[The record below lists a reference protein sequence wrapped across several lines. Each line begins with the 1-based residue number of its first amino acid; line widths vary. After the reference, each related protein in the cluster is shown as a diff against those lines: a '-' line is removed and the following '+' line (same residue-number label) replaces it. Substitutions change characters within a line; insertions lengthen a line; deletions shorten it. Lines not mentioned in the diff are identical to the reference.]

1 MPTKENADKIIQTLI
16 MGVALKAGIVYVI
29 SVLPILGVP
38 PLKQIFTFIFE
49 KLALVLYAQLSRFVV
64 FSIIDIEN
72 QADLETYQS
81 AVNSLRIVL
90 ETPAENYDHGP
101 DGVNQRE
108 LEIEKAKQEYKKRLA
123 DLIRFKP

>member
-1 MPTKENADKIIQTLI
+1 VSSKENADKIIQTLI
-16 MGVALKAGIVYVI
+16 MGVALNAGIAYVI

-49 KLALVLYAQLSRFVV
+49 KLATVLYTELSRFVA
-64 FSIIDIEN
+64 FSIIDFEN
-72 QADLETYQS
+72 ERDLETYQS

-90 ETPAENYDHGP
+90 NTPAENYDHGP

-108 LEIEKAKQEYKKRLA
+108 IEIEKAKQEYKKRLA